1 MQTAQGDW
9 LRAISARSWY
19 PDAEHSDRRGL
30 SALSAWRQG
39 AADGRSGGRQGR
51 ECDNAHDLFELV
63 RRKKWDALILD
74 ITIPGTT
81 GTEALKHV
89 KKACPT
95 LPVIVLT
102 MYPEDQ
108 YAVRMFKAGADA
120 YLTKASAPEEL
131 VKAVKKVLAG
141 GQYVSQSFSEKLV
154 RLVFQQTDRLPHEIL
169 SDREYEVM
177 RLLASGKTVSEIADS
192 LHLGTTTIS
201 TYRARILEKLNLK
214 NNAELMRYAVQQ
226 GVLE

>member
-1 MQTAQGDW
+1 MLNILIAED
-9 LRAISARSWY
+9 Y
-19 PDAEHSDRRGL
+19 PLFRLGVKELLTDGL
-30 SALSAWRQG
+30 EAVKVG
-39 AADGRSGGRQGR
+39 

-74 ITIPGTT
+74 ITIPGST

>member
-1 MQTAQGDW
+1 MA
-9 LRAISARSWY
+9 ARFSVAAPDTPMLNILIAEDY
-19 PDAEHSDRRGL
+19 PLFRLGVKELLTDGL
-30 SALSAWRQG
+30 EAVTVG
-39 AADGRSGGRQGR
+39 
-51 ECDNAHDLFELV
+51 ECDNAPDLFDLV
-63 RRKKWDALILD
+63 RRKKWDVLILD
-74 ITIPGTT
+74 ITIPGNT

-89 KKACPT
+89 KKVCPT

-131 VKAVKKVLAG
+131 VTAVKKVVAG
-141 GQYVSQSFSEKLV
+141 GRYVNQSLGEKLV
-154 RLVFQQTDRLPHEIL
+154 HLLHRGQEEQPQELL

-177 RLLASGKTVSEIADS
+177 RLLASGKTVSEIAQL

-201 TYRARILEKLNLK
+201 TYRARILEKLCLK

-226 GVLE
+226 GVVE

>member
-1 MQTAQGDW
+1 MLNILIAED
-9 LRAISARSWY
+9 Y
-19 PDAEHSDRRGL
+19 PLFRLGVKELLTDGL
-30 SALSAWRQG
+30 EG
-39 AADGRSGGRQGR
+39 VKIG
-51 ECDNAHDLFELV
+51 ECDNAQDLFELV
-63 RRKKWDALILD
+63 RRKKWDVLILD
-74 ITIPGTT
+74 ITIPGTS
-81 GTEALKHV
+81 GTDALKQV

-102 MYPEDQ
+102 MHPEDQ

-131 VKAVKKVLAG
+131 VRAVKKVVSG
-141 GQYVSQSFSEKLV
+141 GRYVNQSLGEKLV
-154 RLVFQQTDRLPHEIL
+154 HLLHRGHEERPQELL

-177 RLLASGKTVSEIADS
+177 RLLASGKTVSEIAQY

-201 TYRARILEKLNLK
+201 TYRARILEKLRLK

-226 GVLE
+226 GVVE

>member
-1 MQTAQGDW
+1 MLNILIAED
-9 LRAISARSWY
+9 Y
-19 PDAEHSDRRGL
+19 PLFRLGVKELLTDGL
-30 SALSAWRQG
+30 EG
-39 AADGRSGGRQGR
+39 VKIG
-51 ECDNAHDLFELV
+51 ECDNAQDLFELV
-63 RRKKWDALILD
+63 RCKKWDVLILD
-74 ITIPGTT
+74 ITMPGTT
-81 GTEALKHV
+81 GTDALKHV

-131 VKAVKKVLAG
+131 VTAVKKVVAG
-141 GQYVSQSFSEKLV
+141 GRYVNQSLGEKLV
-154 RLVFQQTDRLPHEIL
+154 HLLHRGHEERPQELL

-177 RLLASGKTVSEIADS
+177 RLLASGKTVSEIARH

-201 TYRARILEKLNLK
+201 TYRARILEKLRLK

-226 GVLE
+226 GVVE

>member
-1 MQTAQGDW
+1 MLNVLIAED
-9 LRAISARSWY
+9 Y
-19 PDAEHSDRRGL
+19 PLFRLGVKELLTDGL
-30 SALSAWRQG
+30 EAVRVE
-39 AADGRSGGRQGR
+39 
-51 ECDNAHDLFELV
+51 ECDNAHDLYELV
-63 RRKKWDALILD
+63 RRKKWDVLILD

-89 KKACPT
+89 KKICPT

-102 MYPEDQ
+102 MHPEDQ

-120 YLTKASAPEEL
+120 YLTKVSAPEEL
-131 VKAVKKVLAG
+131 VTAVKKVVAG
-141 GQYVSQSFSEKLV
+141 GRYVNQSLGEKLV
-154 RLVFQQTDRLPHEIL
+154 HLLHQGHEEQPQKLL

-177 RLLASGKTVSEIADS
+177 RLLASGKTVSEIAQH

-201 TYRARILEKLNLK
+201 TYRARILEKLRLK

-226 GVLE
+226 GIE

>member
-1 MQTAQGDW
+1 MLNILIAED
-9 LRAISARSWY
+9 Y
-19 PDAEHSDRRGL
+19 PLFRLGVKELLTDGL
-30 SALSAWRQG
+30 EAVKVG
-39 AADGRSGGRQGR
+39 
-51 ECDNAHDLFELV
+51 ECDNAQDLFELV
-63 RRKKWDALILD
+63 QRKKWDVLILD
-74 ITIPGTT
+74 ISMPGTT

-89 KKACPT
+89 KKVCPT

-120 YLTKASAPEEL
+120 YLTKASAPDEL
-131 VKAVKKVLAG
+131 VTAVKKVVTG
-141 GQYVSQSFSEKLV
+141 GRYVNQSLGEKLLHLLH
-154 RLVFQQTDRLPHEIL
+154 RGNEEQPQELL

-177 RLLASGKTVSEIADS
+177 RLLASGKTVSEIAQL

-201 TYRARILEKLNLK
+201 TYRARILEKLCLK

-226 GVLE
+226 GVVE

>member
-1 MQTAQGDW
+1 MLNILIAED
-9 LRAISARSWY
+9 Y
-19 PDAEHSDRRGL
+19 PLFRLGVKELLTDGL
-30 SALSAWRQG
+30 EAVKVG
-39 AADGRSGGRQGR
+39 

-74 ITIPGTT
+74 ITIPGST

-89 KKACPT
+89 KKTCPK

-131 VKAVKKVLAG
+131 VKAIKKVLAG
-141 GQYVSQSFSEKLV
+141 GQYVSPSFSENLV
-154 RLVFQQTDRLPHEIL
+154 RLVFHQTDRLPHEIL

-177 RLLASGKTVSEIADS
+177 RLLASGKTASEIADS

-214 NNAELMRYAVQQ
+214 NNAELMRYAVQH
-226 GVLE
+226 GVVE